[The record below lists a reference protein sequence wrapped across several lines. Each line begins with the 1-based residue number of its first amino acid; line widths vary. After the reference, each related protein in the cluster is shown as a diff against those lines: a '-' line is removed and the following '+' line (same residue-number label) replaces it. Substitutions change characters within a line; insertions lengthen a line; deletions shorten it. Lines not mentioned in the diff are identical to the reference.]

1 MGWGLTRPT
10 RVGLRDYAVIV
21 VKDCV
26 ETMDGA
32 ALHEAGLL
40 CIKTA
45 FGFVLD
51 TAEILSLGVFAT
63 ADKSAA

>member
-1 MGWGLTRPT
+1 
-10 RVGLRDYAVIV
+10 

-45 FGFVLD
+45 FGSVLD
-51 TAEILSLGVFAT
+51 TAEIMSLGDFAAT
-63 ADKSAA
+63 DKSAA